1 MRSGAR
7 CSAGHERGSSLLLVM
22 GILVIFALVLGV
34 LASILLTDLRATR
47 RRANDHYAVE
57 LARSGVDWARAW
69 LMEKGQ
75 LPAGHLKLEG
85 GEIEVRAEELP
96 SGGRRLVSVGRV
108 VEGSALLAARV
119 EVAVMEVSAPP
130 ASSVPPPPVDFSAT
144 P

>member
-1 MRSGAR
+1 VRSGACR
-7 CSAGHERGSSLLLVM
+7 RSGRARGSSLLLVM

-34 LASILLTDLRATR
+34 LASILMTDLRATR
-47 RRANDHYAVE
+47 RRANDRYAVE

-75 LPAGHLKLEG
+75 VPPGRLKVEG
-85 GEIEVRAEELP
+85 GEIEVRMEELP
-96 SGGRRLVSVGRV
+96 SGGRRIVSVGRV

-119 EVAVMEVSAPP
+119 EVVVMG
-130 ASSVPPPPVDFSAT
+130 VPDLSAT